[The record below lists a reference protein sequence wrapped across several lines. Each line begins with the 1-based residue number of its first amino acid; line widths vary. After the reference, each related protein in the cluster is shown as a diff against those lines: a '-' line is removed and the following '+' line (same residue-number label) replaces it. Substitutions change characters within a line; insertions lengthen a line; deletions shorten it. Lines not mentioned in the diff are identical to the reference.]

1 MRSDKPVGKYQ
12 LNNIMLKSRT
22 RLNKEDQETLV
33 KIDGLY
39 EELRNQA
46 VQEGRKESDRTTLE
60 DMLLV
65 KFGTVDPL
73 LEATIPGLLAL
84 NGIDRVRAV
93 MQLSREE
100 LIRDFGI

>member
-46 VQEGRKESDRTTLE
+46 VQESDRTTLE